1 MLTLMAAGLLAGLAL
16 HLAGMGG
23 AGNALWAAAGAGGAA
38 YAVWAMVD
46 AFGHRR
52 VGVDVIAVLALA
64 GALAVRELLAAAVI
78 SVMLASGRALE
89 AWAAGRARRD
99 LRALLERAPRTARR
113 YRDGVLET
121 VPADDVVVGDLLLAA
136 PGELVPVDGTVV
148 SARAV
153 LDESALT
160 GEPRPVERASRE
172 MVRSGVVN
180 AGGPFDLRATATAA
194 DSTYAGIVRLVSQA
208 EASQA
213 PSVRLADRYAVWFL
227 LVTLAVA
234 GIAWMAGGA
243 ERAVAVLVVATP
255 CPLILATPIALVS
268 GLSVAARRGVVV
280 KGGAVL
286 ERLARCT
293 TLLLDKTGT
302 LTSGRPSVSAVIP
315 AGSWLPAEIVRLAA
329 SLDQVSG
336 HVLAGAVVA
345 AATRRGC
352 ELVLPQ
358 QVEEVAG
365 QGIHGLVDGRRVAVG
380 KAAWAGVTGVP
391 GWAKAARR
399 RARLDGSLTVFVAI
413 DGVPAGVLILDDP
426 VRPDAARTVGALRAG
441 GISRIVMITGDRPE
455 VAGTVGAVIG
465 VDEVLAERS
474 PADKLVA
481 VRAERG
487 RAPVLMV
494 GDGINDAPALAL
506 ADVGVAM
513 GARGSAAS
521 AGAADAVLTVD
532 QLGRLGEV
540 RLLATRTRRI
550 AMQSALAG
558 IAMSLAAMA
567 AAAAGLLPAVWGALL
582 QEAIDVAVILNALR
596 ALRPAAAQVRL
607 AAADAALTERF
618 AHEHELIWAG
628 IEQLR
633 AAADALGV
641 IPPAEAMRRVQQ
653 VYRLLTEQVGPH
665 EQAEQ
670 DQLYPAMDRLL
681 GSRHAT
687 ATMTRAHSEIAH
699 QTRRLGQ
706 LIDEIGPGQPDDAD
720 LADLRALLYG
730 LHAVLRLHTAQED
743 ESYLSLGD
751 IQSAGITVASAGSYP
766 ADAGAPR
773 TARARAVSPERGC
786 RRRGLPPCAAS
797 LPPAAP

>member
-1 MLTLMAAGLLAGLAL
+1 MSMDVRRAGRAGRWLARRSATVMLTLTASGLLAGLAL

-23 AGNALWAAAGAGGAA
+23 TGNALWAAAGVAGAA
-38 YAVWAMVD
+38 YALWAMAD
-46 AFGHRR
+46 AFRHRR
-52 VGVDVIAVLALA
+52 VGADVIAVLALA

-78 SVMLASGRALE
+78 SVMLAGGRALE
-89 AWAAGRARRD
+89 AWAAGRACRD

-113 YRDGVLET
+113 HLDGALET
-121 VPADDVVVGDLLLAA
+121 VPADQVVAGDLLLVA
-136 PGELVPVDGTVV
+136 PGELVPVDGTVA
-148 SARAV
+148 SPTAA

-172 MVRSGVVN
+172 AVRSGVVN

-194 DSTYAGIVRLVSQA
+194 DSTYAGIVRLVAEA

-227 LVTLAVA
+227 LLTLAAA
-234 GIAWMAGGA
+234 GAAWAAAGA

-255 CPLILATPIALVS
+255 CPLILATPVALVS

-315 AGSWLPAEIVRLAA
+315 AGSWQPAEVLRLAA

-345 AATRRGC
+345 AAARRGC
-352 ELVLPQ
+352 ALVLPDQ
-358 QVEEVAG
+358 AQEVAG
-365 QGIHGLVDGRRVAVG
+365 QGIRGLVDGHRVAVG
-380 KAAWAGVTGVP
+380 KAAWTGVTGMP

-413 DGVPAGVLILDDP
+413 DGVPAGVLVLDDP
-426 VRPDAARTVGALRAG
+426 VRPDAARTIGALRAG
-441 GISRIVMITGDRPE
+441 GISRIVMVTGDRPE
-455 VAGTVGAVIG
+455 VADTVGAVIG
-465 VDEVLAERS
+465 VDEVLAERT
-474 PADKLVA
+474 PADKLDA

-487 RAPVLMV
+487 RAPVIMV

-532 QLGRLGEV
+532 QLGRLGEARV
-540 RLLATRTRRI
+540 LAVRTRRI
-550 AMQSALAG
+550 AVQSALAG
-558 IAMSLAAMA
+558 MAMSLAAMA
-567 AAAAGLLPAVWGALL
+567 AAAVGLLPAVWGALL

-607 AAADAALTERF
+607 TAADTALTERF
-618 AHEHELIWAG
+618 ACEHQAIWAD

-633 AAADALGV
+633 AAADALAV
-641 IPPAEAMRRVQQ
+641 LPPTEAMRRTRQ
-653 VYRLLTEQVGPH
+653 VYRVLTEEVGPH

-681 GSRHAT
+681 SSRHAT
-687 ATMTRAHSEIAH
+687 ATMSRAHAEIAR

-706 LIDEIGPGQPDDAD
+706 LIDDIGPGQPDAAD
-720 LADLRALLYG
+720 VADLRALLYG
-730 LHAVLRLHTAQED
+730 LHAILTLHTAQED
-743 ESYLSLGD
+743 ENYLSLGD
-751 IQSAGITVASAGSYP
+751 IQSAGVRVP
-766 ADAGAPR
+766 AQPG
-773 TARARAVSPERGC
+773 
-786 RRRGLPPCAAS
+786 
-797 LPPAAP
+797 